1 LCKMRIFA
9 ATLVAAGWIATAM
22 FGAQAQAP
30 AEPAPP
36 LTLSPGIN
44 APSAADAERPAA
56 RRAAARP
63 ATARQAVSKPA
74 PARSSDPRAQVTDRA
89 NAGTVSII
97 SGGVAGTYIRIA
109 ADIASVVDDGDR
121 LRVLPMVGKGS
132 QQNIRDIM
140 FLRGVDLGLVQS
152 DALENA
158 RKDPLLRDIAKQ
170 VAYVA
175 RLYNEEF
182 HIIARNDIADV
193 RQLEGK
199 KVNIDL
205 AASGTALTSRL
216 FFERLGVKPQFVNLD
231 QRTALEQLRSGEID
245 ANIFVGGKPLQAV
258 TEFRGDGRFRLLP
271 LPYDPRLQDIYFPA
285 EFTNADYRD
294 LVPAGQSVETV
305 AVATILAVYDWT
317 PGSERYQRLGR
328 FVDAFFTRFPEF
340 AKPGRHP
347 KWQEVNLSATVPGW
361 RRFKPAEEWLAR
373 PVGAAQT
380 DRAAFGKFIDDRA
393 ARGQAPLP
401 AAEQE
406 RLFLD
411 FQRWQRTQPA
421 AR

>member
-1 LCKMRIFA
+1 MMRGLA
-9 ATLVAAGWIATAM
+9 AAFCAAILVAAHVPRAL
-22 FGAQAQAP
+22 AQVP
-30 AEPAPP
+30 ADPGPP
-36 LTLSPGIN
+36 LSITPN
-44 APSAADAERPAA
+44 VAPSRPAAERPPQARPAA
-56 RRAAARP
+56 TTPARP
-63 ATARQAVSKPA
+63 ATARPA
-74 PARSSDPRAQVTDRA
+74 PDPRAQVSDRA

-158 RKDPLLRDIAKQ
+158 KRDPLLKDIDKQ
-170 VAYVA
+170 IAYIA

-182 HIIARNDIADV
+182 HIVARSDIPDV
-193 RQLEGK
+193 RQLEGR

-205 AASGTALTSRL
+205 PTSGTALTARL
-216 FFERLGVKPQFVNLD
+216 FFERLGIKPQFVNLD
-231 QRTALEQLRSGEID
+231 QRTALEQLRAGEID

-258 TEFRGDGRFRLLP
+258 TEFRGEGRFRLMP

-285 EFTNADYRD
+285 EFSNADYRD
-294 LVPAGQSVETV
+294 LVPAGQTVETV
-305 AVATILAVYDWT
+305 AVATILAVYNWA
-317 PGSERYQRLGR
+317 PGSERFQRLAR
-328 FVDAFFTRFPEF
+328 FTEAFFTRFPEF

-361 RRFKPAEEWLAR
+361 RRFKPAEDWLAR
-373 PVGAAQT
+373 PVAGQG
-380 DRAAFGKFIDDRA
+380 DRAAFSKFLDERA
-393 ARGQAPLP
+393 ARGQAPPL

-406 RLFLD
+406 RLFQE
-411 FQRWQRTQPA
+411 FQRWQRSQPP